1 MRVLFFGAGA
11 FGTLFATKLCATG
24 HDVSIL
30 ARGAR
35 LESIRRDGL
44 RIREHTSGDGL
55 TAHPTVVTGVGHE
68 NPYDLVIVLV
78 RRAQVDDVLR
88 QVARGHA
95 GDTLVM
101 VNEARG
107 YAPWREI
114 LGERLLVGF
123 GGAMASFDDEGV
135 LRYKLA
141 PRAVQ
146 PTVIGEP
153 DGTVTDR
160 LERVAEAL
168 RSAGFPVQIR
178 RDMEAWQRTH
188 AAWIVP
194 FMLVSAAAASN
205 GSAQIAAD
213 RARTWVQATREGL
226 AAVKASGT
234 PLVPIPFRAL
244 LAVPS
249 AVTTGLLR
257 AALRSNDFRRQIE
270 ASGALSAQEGLTL
283 AADLEAIAG
292 GPLPNLSTLAAAVT
306 DTAP

>member
-44 RIREHTSGDGL
+44 RIRERTSGEEL

-68 NPYDLVIVLV
+68 NSYDLVIVLV
-78 RRAQVDDVLR
+78 RRAQVDDVLH
-88 QVARGHA
+88 QIARDHT

-107 YAPWREI
+107 YEPWRQI
-114 LGERLLVGF
+114 LGDRFMVGF
-123 GGAMASFDDEGV
+123 GGAVASFDDAGV
-135 LRYKLA
+135 LLYKLA
-141 PRAVQ
+141 PKAVQ

-153 DGTVTDR
+153 DGTITDR
-160 LERVAEAL
+160 LTRVAEAI
-168 RSAGFPVQIR
+168 RNAGFPAQVR

-194 FMLVSAAAASN
+194 FMLVSAAAAKR
-205 GSAQIAAD
+205 GAVRIDAD
-213 RARTWVQATREGL
+213 AARTWVRATRESL
-226 AAVKASGT
+226 IAVKASGT
-234 PLVPIPFRAL
+234 PLVPLPFRAL
-244 LAVPS
+244 LAVPGS
-249 AVTTGLLR
+249 VTTGLLR
-257 AALRSNDFRRQIE
+257 AALHSNGFRRQIE

-283 AADLEAIAG
+283 AADLEAVAG
-292 GPLPNLSTLAAAVT
+292 RPLPNLAALAAAVT
-306 DTAP
+306 GAAS